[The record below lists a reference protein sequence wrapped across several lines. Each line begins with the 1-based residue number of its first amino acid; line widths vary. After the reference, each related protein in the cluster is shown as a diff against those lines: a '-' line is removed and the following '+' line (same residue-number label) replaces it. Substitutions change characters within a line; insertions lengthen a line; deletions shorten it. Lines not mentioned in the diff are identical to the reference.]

1 MIDFI
6 HPRSR
11 ANKYG
16 LVLALVSLVV
26 FGFGGFVTVD
36 KVTEY
41 QTAKKIAS
49 IDMTTLPSGDYLLN
63 NDLGQQPEDLKELL
77 ETVQEYQVSL
87 LPDEQVSN
95 EIKNNNDAQ
104 SSVEKI
110 DFPDDKV
117 VVAGIQYDES
127 TGSSN
132 NAVEVPEKEKVVERE
147 VIPNYNKLV
156 IPKMGVNAMI
166 NEGETADTLVKGI
179 WRMPQ
184 GSTPA
189 DGGNTVITAHRYMYR
204 PPDPRTFF
212 LLDKLVPGDT
222 FYIYW
227 EGKRYDYRVRET
239 KIVDPSEISILYNT
253 PNNQVTLFSCTPLFT
268 SKQRLVVIA
277 DEL

>member
-6 HPRSR
+6 HPRSK
-11 ANKYG
+11 ANQYG
-16 LVLALVSLVV
+16 LVLALVSLIV

-41 QTAKKIAS
+41 KTAKRIAAV
-49 IDMTTLPSGDYLLN
+49 DVATLPSGDYLLGG
-63 NDLGQQPEDLKELL
+63 DLGQQPEDLKELL
-77 ETVQEYQVSL
+77 KTVQEYQVSL
-87 LPDEQVSN
+87 LPDEPIFDETQ
-95 EIKNNNDAQ
+95 NDNDPET
-104 SSVEKI
+104 SVESI
-110 DFPDDKV
+110 DFADDKV
-117 VVAGIQYDES
+117 VVAGIQYDK
-127 TGSSN
+127 SN
-132 NAVEVPEKEKVVERE
+132 NSLNSVVETPEKKKVIEKE
-147 VIPNYNKLV
+147 VIPDYNMLV
-156 IPKMGVNAMI
+156 IPKMGVKAMI
-166 NEGETADTLVKGI
+166 NEGTTADTLVKGI

-184 GSTPA
+184 GSNPIN
-189 DGGNTVITAHRYMYR
+189 GGNTVITAHRYMYR

-239 KIVDPSEISILYNT
+239 KVVDPSEISILYNT